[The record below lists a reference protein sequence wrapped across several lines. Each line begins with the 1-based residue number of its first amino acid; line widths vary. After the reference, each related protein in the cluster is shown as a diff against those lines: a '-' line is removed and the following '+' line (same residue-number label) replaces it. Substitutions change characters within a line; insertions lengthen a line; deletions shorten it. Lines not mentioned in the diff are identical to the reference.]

1 MPSLAY
7 RFEFDDGVPLA
18 EAEMTL
24 HVAIAAVE
32 GLYGQ
37 AKVRMDVAYRV
48 KEDVRQILVDA
59 STSAGGSLA
68 EVFTSLAMREFG
80 EDAVTVRR
88 AALVR
93 RSEKRVC
100 RRRERQQQR
109 RSRKSQGVTK

>member
-1 MPSLAY
+1 
-7 RFEFDDGVPLA
+7 
-18 EAEMTL
+18 
-24 HVAIAAVE
+24 
-32 GLYGQ
+32 
-37 AKVRMDVAYRV
+37 V